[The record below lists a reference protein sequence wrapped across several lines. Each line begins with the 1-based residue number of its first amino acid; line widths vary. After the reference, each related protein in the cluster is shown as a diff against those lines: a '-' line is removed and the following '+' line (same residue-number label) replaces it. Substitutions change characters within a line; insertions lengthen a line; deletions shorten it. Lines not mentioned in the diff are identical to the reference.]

1 MSQIPNI
8 KWDWGDTKVHPAI
21 GYPSTWVGG
30 TNDNTVFGMLKSFNP
45 RIVTP
50 KDVIHSINDYNQGF
64 VSKPPEYYVD
74 VTCSPYGDAYTMLV
88 ACLNGDRYFD
98 VILAPVTDYA
108 AEDVSEQLVG
118 QPAAAWGPVL
128 EVFNG
133 CKITDLNER
142 YALGTEPTV
151 TFTCRALR
159 FTLSIN
165 GANQTF
171 GDGFSGR
178 TKTDVILGLAEEEEV
193 VVPPTV

>member
-1 MSQIPNI
+1 MSEQINVQ
-8 KWDWGDTKVHPAI
+8 WDWGDTKVHPAV
-21 GYPSTWVGG
+21 GYPSSWVGG
-30 TNDNTVFGMLKSFNP
+30 TNVKTLFGMLKSFNP

-64 VSKPPEYYVD
+64 VSKPPEYYID
-74 VTCSPYGDAYTMLV
+74 LTCSPYGDAYNMML
-88 ACLNGDRYFD
+88 ACLNGDRFFD
-98 VILAPVTDYA
+98 VVLAPITDYT
-108 AEDVSEQLVG
+108 AEGVSEQISVA

-128 EVFNG
+128 EVFKG

-165 GANQTF
+165 GANQEF
-171 GDGFSGR
+171 GNGFGGR
-178 TKTDVILGLAEEEEV
+178 TITDDTLGLTT
-193 VVPPTV
+193 PTV

>member
-1 MSQIPNI
+1 MSEQIKI
-8 KWDWGDTKVHPAI
+8 QWDWGDTKVHPAV

-30 TNDNTVFGMLKSFNP
+30 TNVKTVFGMLKSFNP

-64 VSKPPEYYVD
+64 VSKPPEYYID
-74 VTCSPYGDAYTMLV
+74 LTCAPYGDAYMIMLS
-88 ACLNGDRYFD
+88 CLNGDRYFD
-98 VILAPVTDYA
+98 IILAPITDYVDKA
-108 AEDVSEQLVG
+108 IKERGNVG
-118 QPAAAWGPVL
+118 QPDVAWGPVL
-128 EVFNG
+128 EIFKG

-165 GANQTF
+165 DVDRTF
-171 GDGFSGR
+171 GNGFSGR
-178 TKTDVILGLAEEEEV
+178 TMTDSLLGLAEETTEIV
-193 VVPPTV
+193 